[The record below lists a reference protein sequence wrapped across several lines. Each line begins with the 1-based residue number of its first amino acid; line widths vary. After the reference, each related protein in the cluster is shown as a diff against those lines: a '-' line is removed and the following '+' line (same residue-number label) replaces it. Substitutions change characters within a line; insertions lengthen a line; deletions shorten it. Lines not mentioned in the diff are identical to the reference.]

1 MHPTAMLD
9 TVAAQTSRHSSSA
22 TTSASRPLSSVEGA
36 QFKALVESMIPC
48 RNEDPELW
56 FAEQAPAIA
65 SAKALCQQ
73 CPIAATCLE
82 GALERVEPWGVW
94 GGESVVDGKI
104 VAQKRGRG
112 RPRKTEAA

>member
-1 MHPTAMLD
+1 MHSTATLD
-9 TVAAQTSRHSSSA
+9 SVAAQTSRHQTRE
-22 TTSASRPLSSVEGA
+22 TTAVSRPLSSVEGA
-36 QFKALVESMIPC
+36 EFNALVRSLIPC

-56 FAEQAPAIA
+56 FAEQAQAIA
-65 SAKALCQQ
+65 AAKALCQQ
-73 CPIAATCLE
+73 CPLAATCLE

-112 RPRKTEAA
+112 RPRKAQAA